1 MGVSENIA
9 LIAPAY
15 AADTRIAQLTV
26 VAGNQLS
33 SVRFGRNYEWAIAL
47 LVCHMIHRNP
57 AIGPGTPGAVTS
69 ATEKSVSQSY
79 AIPPGLQAR
88 YSDWASSPYGC
99 QLAQL
104 AEGMI
109 VAPMAI
115 GGLGL

>member
-1 MGVSENIA
+1 MGVSDNIA

-15 AADTRIAQLTV
+15 AADTRITQLV
-26 VAGNQLS
+26 PIAMNQLS
-33 SVRFGRNYEWAIAL
+33 RERFGRNYEWAVSL
-47 LVCHMIHRNP
+47 LICHMIARNP
-57 AIGPGTPGAVTS
+57 STGPGVAGAVTS

-79 AIPPGLQAR
+79 AIPPDLQKR
-88 YSDWASSPYGC
+88 YSDWTSTPYGC

-115 GGLGL
+115 GGMGL